1 MPTTHPHMPFP
12 PVLHDDGAMTAV
24 VTQPPQL
31 LDGAWLMTVS
41 LPPALTLTP
50 RGGQFVLA
58 RSGAQSEFERA
69 EHWPTAL
76 RTPLYVASSR
86 TAVLLAGVAP
96 TGLEWELAIPVHGYD
111 DNQWVRQLMVG
122 ARLNLLGP
130 LGQGFFAQPQARN
143 LLLLADAA
151 RLPLLFAIMEQ
162 MLDQG
167 GRVTLVLRA
176 DTLAADLR
184 SRLPIPV
191 ELRLAT
197 TDHEFA
203 QQLPDTMRW
212 ADQVAA
218 ALPNDA
224 YAMLV
229 EPIRAA
235 RFRLEPGF
243 AHASVEADLAC
254 GVGACLACAVP
265 LPDGSR
271 TRACVHGPVFDL
283 AALLGR

>member
-1 MPTTHPHMPFP
+1 MAMIHPHMPFP
-12 PVLHDDGAMTAV
+12 PVLHDDGAMTTV
-24 VTQPPQL
+24 VTHPPQS

-58 RSGAQSEFERA
+58 RCGAQSEFERT

-76 RTPLYVASSR
+76 RTPLYVVSSR
-86 TAVLLAGVAP
+86 TAAVIAGVESIWP
-96 TGLEWELAIPVHGYD
+96 EWELAIPVHGYD
-111 DNQWVRQLMVG
+111 HNQWVRELTVG

-130 LGQGFFAQPQARN
+130 LGQGFVVQSQARN

-151 RLPLLFAIMEQ
+151 RLPMLFAIMEQ

-176 DTLAADLR
+176 DTLGADLR

-254 GVGACLACAVP
+254 GVGACLACAVS

-283 AALLGR
+283 ATLLRR